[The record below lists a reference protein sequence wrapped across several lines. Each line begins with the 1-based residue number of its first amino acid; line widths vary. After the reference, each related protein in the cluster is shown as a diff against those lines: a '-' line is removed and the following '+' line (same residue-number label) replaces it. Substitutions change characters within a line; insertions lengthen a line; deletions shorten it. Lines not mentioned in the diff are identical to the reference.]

1 MAMGAYQALL
11 AAGKAGKVQVFG
23 FDGADDVVKAVA
35 EGKIS
40 ATVMQFPK
48 TMARTAAENA
58 DRYIKGERNFPQRTP
73 VAVELVNRETV
84 HKFGD
89 YGRK

>member
-1 MAMGAYQALL
+1 MDTTTGFL
-11 AAGKAGKVQVFG
+11 AALA
-23 FDGADDVVKAVA
+23 ATSAVRICSEA
-35 EGKIS
+35 VSEPPGDE
-40 ATVMQFPK
+40 TRK